1 MTKVAELMIP
11 VSEYLTVSREA
22 TLLEVFMAL
31 DGWRK
36 DKGRSHRDV
45 LVLDPDG
52 GVAGKITMLDVFKA
66 LEPNYKKIVNGTTSH
81 DALTRDYVAR
91 VFRDFDLWSEPL
103 ADVCGR
109 CADMPASEVMHEPLA
124 GEFVD
129 ADDDLEKAVHRY
141 VIGVRQPLL
150 VRDKG
155 RVVGVLRFGDLF
167 EEVSR
172 RMLACNA

>member
-1 MTKVAELMIP
+1 MTKVSELMIP
-11 VSEYLTVSREA
+11 VSEYVTVPLKS

-31 DGWRK
+31 NAGRRGA
-36 DKGRSHRDV
+36 GRSHRDV
-45 LVLDPDG
+45 LVADPEG
-52 GVAGKITMLDVFKA
+52 RVVGKITMLEVFKA
-66 LEPNYKKIVNGTTSH
+66 LEPNYKKLVNGTTSH
-81 DALTRDYVAR
+81 DALTREYVAR
-91 VFRDFDLWSEPL
+91 VFRDFDLWTESL
-103 ADVCGR
+103 ADLCGR
-109 CADMPASEVMHEPLA
+109 CALMPAAEVMHEPLA

-155 RVVGVLRFGDLF
+155 RVAGVLRFGDLF
-167 EEVSR
+167 EEVSK